1 MSLHN
6 STKSEKIQGCV
17 PFEAIAF
24 LKDGKY
30 RIIVLKELSES
41 PKLPSEI
48 AFKLNI
54 SRASIS
60 RILRTLK
67 DKDMVESYSKNSRT
81 IVYSI
86 TNEGLKTLGACLK

>member
-1 MSLHN
+1 MCWVYHILKLE
-6 STKSEKIQGCV
+6 TL
-17 PFEAIAF
+17 AF

-30 RIIVLKELSES
+30 RIAVLKELSES
-41 PKLPSEI
+41 PKIPSEI

-67 DKDMVESYSKNSRT
+67 ENGMVESHSKASRV
-81 IVYSI
+81 ILYSI
-86 TNEGLKTLGACLK
+86 TEEGKSALRECLK

>member
-1 MSLHN
+1 MKL
-6 STKSEKIQGCV
+6 ERV
-17 PFEAIAF
+17 AF

-30 RIIVLKELSES
+30 RIAILKELSGS

-60 RILRTLK
+60 RILKSLK
-67 DKDMVESYSKNSRT
+67 EKGMVESHSEDSRT

-86 TNEGLKTLGACLK
+86 SKEGLNTLKECLK

>member
-1 MSLHN
+1 MKLE
-6 STKSEKIQGCV
+6 T
-17 PFEAIAF
+17 IAF

-30 RIIVLKELSES
+30 RITVLKELNES

-54 SRASIS
+54 SRASLS
-60 RILRTLK
+60 RILRALK
-67 DKDMVESYSKNSRT
+67 EKGMVESHSKDSRT

-86 TNEGLKTLGACLK
+86 TNEGLVTLKECLK

>member
-1 MSLHN
+1 MKL
-6 STKSEKIQGCV
+6 EK
-17 PFEAIAF
+17 IAF

-30 RIIVLKELSES
+30 RIAILKELSES

-54 SRASIS
+54 SRASLS

-67 DKDMVESYSKNSRT
+67 EKGMVESHSKNSRT

-86 TNEGLKTLGACLK
+86 SIEGVDTLRECLK

>member
-1 MSLHN
+1 M
-6 STKSEKIQGCV
+6 K
-17 PFEAIAF
+17 FETIAF

-30 RIIVLKELSES
+30 RIAVLKELNES

-48 AFKLNI
+48 ALKLNI

-60 RILRTLK
+60 RILKTLK
-67 DKDMVESYSKNSRT
+67 DSGMVESHSKNGRA

-86 TNEGLKTLGACLK
+86 TEEGESGLRECLK